1 MKRLKIQWLKW
12 AKYFRGF
19 TIFPTE
25 NPSLKKNHLIIE
37 RRAYFRRAH
46 DRFICNHKRAFKD
59 ITNLAIMDSRI
70 TDGPIIN

>member
-25 NPSLKKNHLIIE
+25 NPSLKKKNHLIIDE
-37 RRAYFRRAH
+37 GLISGEPSIGLLCGKAQ
-46 DRFICNHKRAFKD
+46 
-59 ITNLAIMDSRI
+59 IM
-70 TDGPIIN
+70 P